1 MAANPKKKRGIYIE
15 SQRPGGGGNDDPS
28 LLDDKV
34 ADFSYQS
41 DVLAQLIVDL
51 WLGLHANLITPST
64 GNITTAQYQARSAA
78 AKAVLAARG
87 FYLQKPIVITE
98 DEYINGFS
106 ALDAGLVSGGVNDGI
121 VLVVPNPTRATI
133 TGVTS
138 PALVETAK
146 MLMAVTPNGI

>member
-15 SQRPGGGGNDDPS
+15 SKRPGGGGNDDPS

-64 GNITTAQYQARSAA
+64 GNITTAQYQTRSAA

-87 FYLQKPIVITE
+87 VYLQKPIVITE

-121 VLVVPNPTRATI
+121 VLVVPNPTRATT